1 MPIIRKIKIENF
13 RSIKKLEWFP
23 SEGMNCLIGA
33 GDSGKSTILDAIDLC
48 LGARR
53 SANIS
58 DADFFQL
65 DVEQPISITLLLGAL
80 GDGLRNYEAYGDY
93 LRGYNSETKMIED
106 EAGHGLET
114 VLSLNLRVEGDL
126 ELRWKLLSERGEAK
140 GSERNLNWADRVNL
154 APTRLGAMSDHNLAW
169 RRGSVLTRLS
179 EEKPD
184 ASKALTTAAREARK
198 SFGDEAEKQLG
209 DALAVVNKTANDI
222 GIRIG
227 ANAKALLDTHS
238 VSISGGSI
246 ALHNEQGVPLRSLG
260 LGSTRLLIAGLQREV
275 ANKSSILL
283 VDEVENG
290 LEPHRIIRLLGSLG
304 AKMTPPPQQVFATT
318 HSPIVLRELDHS
330 QLYVVR
336 HWGEQLHPYP
346 VQPSAQGTLRS
357 FPEAFLAPSVLIC
370 EGATEIGFM
379 RGYEQHLVSQGELSI
394 FAAGTALVDCGGGH
408 PDRAYDRAMEFA
420 KLGYRTAV
428 FRDDDLQPTPAKQ
441 VEHVAISGS
450 TFTWSTGQSIETAL
464 IGGASEAIILQMID
478 YAIQEHGV
486 DIVTAHIQS
495 ASQNAQ
501 TLEGLRSL
509 LHSPDHSIDAGQRA
523 VIITASGGKNGWF
536 KTIRY
541 MEHVARHIIGP
552 NFGALTPELQQQING
567 VINWAQTRNG

>member
-1 MPIIRKIKIENF
+1 MPIIRKVEIENF

-23 SEGMNCLIGA
+23 SDGMNCLIGE

-65 DVEQPISITLLLGAL
+65 DVEQPISITLLLGEL

-93 LRGYNSETKMIED
+93 LRGYNSETKTIEE

-114 VLSLNLRVEGDL
+114 ALSLNLKIEGDL
-126 ELRWKLLSERGEAK
+126 ELRWKLISERADAK
-140 GSERNLNWADRVNL
+140 GSERNLNWTDRVNL

-179 EEKPD
+179 EERPD

-209 DALAVVNKTANDI
+209 DALGVVNKAASDL

-238 VSISGGSI
+238 VSVSGGSI
-246 ALHNEQGVPLRSLG
+246 ALHNEQGVPLRGLG

-304 AKMTPPPQQVFATT
+304 AKTTPPPQQVFATT
-318 HSPIVLRELDHS
+318 HSPIVLRELNHS

-336 HWGEQLHPYP
+336 LWGQQHHPYP
-346 VQPSAQGTLRS
+346 VQPSAQGTLRT
-357 FPEAFLAPSVLIC
+357 FPEAFLAPAVLIC

-379 RGYEQHLVSQGELSI
+379 RGFERFMVSIGKVSI
-394 FAAGTALVDCGGGH
+394 YAAGTALVDCGGGS
-408 PDRAYDRAMEFA
+408 PDRVYDRAIEFA

-441 VEHVAISGS
+441 AEHVAINGS
-450 TFTWSTGQSIETAL
+450 TFTWNAGQSIEAAL
-464 IGGASEAIILQMID
+464 IGGASEAVILQMID
-478 YAIQEHGV
+478 YAISEHGI
-486 DIVTAHIQS
+486 DLITAHIQT
-495 ASQNAQ
+495 ASQNTQ
-501 TLEGLRSL
+501 TLEALRAQ
-509 LHSPDHSIDAGQRA
+509 LHSPDHSIDADQRA
-523 VIITASGGKNGWF
+523 VIKTAAGLGKGWF
-536 KTIRY
+536 KTVRY
-541 MEHVARHIIGP
+541 MEHVAQHIIAP
-552 NFGALTPELQQQING
+552 NFGALTPELKQQING
-567 VINWAQTRNG
+567 VLIWAQTRNG

>member
-1 MPIIRKIKIENF
+1 MPIIRKIEIENF

-106 EAGHGLET
+106 EAGHRLET

-169 RRGSVLTRLS
+169 RRGSLLMRLS

-184 ASKALTTAAREARK
+184 ASKALTTAAREARI

-209 DALAVVNKTANDI
+209 DALGIVSKTANDL

-238 VSISGGSI
+238 VSVSGGSI
-246 ALHNEQGVPLRSLG
+246 ALHNEQGVPLRGLG

-304 AKMTPPPQQVFATT
+304 AKTTPPPQQVFATT

-336 HWGEQLHPYP
+336 LWGEQLHPYP
-346 VQPSAQGTLRS
+346 VQSSAQGTLRS

-379 RGYEQHLVSQGELSI
+379 RGYEQHLVSQGQPSI

-428 FRDDDLQPTPAKQ
+428 FRDDDLQPTPSKET
-441 VEHVAISGS
+441 EHVAISGS
-450 TFTWSTGQSIETAL
+450 TFTWSAGQSIETAL
-464 IGGASEAIILQMID
+464 IGGASEDVILQMID

-486 DIVTAHIQS
+486 DLITAHIQS

-501 TLEGLRSL
+501 TLDGLRSL
-509 LHSPDHSIDAGQRA
+509 LHSPDYFIDAGQRA
-523 VIITASGGKNGWF
+523 VIITASGGKSGWF
-536 KTIRY
+536 KTVRH

-552 NFGALTPELQQQING
+552 NFGALTLELQQQING
-567 VINWAQTRNG
+567 VLIWAQTRNG